1 MRNRCGELLQLKW
14 RNQCN
19 QAPESTI
26 NGINWNTYEWHRT
39 IYVGKTRLVWGNVAE
54 LIEASRNQW
63 NQQEHE
69 RLFFILQLNS
79 WEFFFFVF
87 VHFRTRLVADFVLKY
102 LLDKPWPSRQA
113 VVTGIFL
120 LLPGARHRCGV
131 VFYLDYT
138 GTKLMVRCAG
148 KRRSSF

>member
-1 MRNRCGELLQLKW
+1 MEPAGARETFFYF
-14 RNQCN
+14 
-19 QAPESTI
+19 A
-26 NGINWNTYEWHRT
+26 
-39 IYVGKTRLVWGNVAE
+39 AE
-54 LIEASRNQW
+54 LVGV
-63 NQQEHE
+63 
-69 RLFFILQLNS
+69 
-79 WEFFFFVF
+79 FFFVF

-131 VFYLDYT
+131 VVYLDYT